1 MSSSECLH
9 LVKLLEKCHKEHPVR
24 KFFGKCNQIQKELA
38 KCSKEEYE
46 EKKRTAM
53 AKKEVRRK
61 KPENWTE
68 DSNK

>member
-1 MSSSECLH
+1 M
-9 LVKLLEKCHKEHPVR
+9 R

-61 KPENWTE
+61 KSENWTE